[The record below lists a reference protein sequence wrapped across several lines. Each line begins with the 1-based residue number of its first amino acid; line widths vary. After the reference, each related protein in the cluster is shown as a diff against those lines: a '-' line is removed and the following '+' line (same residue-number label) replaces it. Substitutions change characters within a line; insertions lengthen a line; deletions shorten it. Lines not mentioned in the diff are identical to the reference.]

1 MIKIMKIVVTLLGLI
16 AALIAVAAA
25 FSGMFIFSLCMC
37 VISFLIMYNISI
49 RVWGDTDE
57 NTEVEGMIGQA
68 SVQIP
73 CEKSK
78 QQCQVV
84 SDENISGVQ
93 VVTLDKNT
101 DPVVVAIVKDAI
113 EVASPAPKARK
124 PRKPKAAK
132 TSLVADAPKKPSK
145 KKTPAK
151 K

>member
-1 MIKIMKIVVTLLGLI
+1 MIKIMKIGVTLLGLI

-37 VISFLIMYNISI
+37 VVSFLIMYNISI
-49 RVWGDTDE
+49 RVWDDTDE
-57 NTEVEGMIGQA
+57 NTEGENMIGQA

-78 QQCQVV
+78 QQCQVE
-84 SDENISGVQ
+84 SDEDISGVQ
-93 VVTLDKNT
+93 VVTLNKST
-101 DPVVVAIVKDAI
+101 DPVVVAIVKNAI

-132 TSLVADAPKKPSK
+132 TSLAADAPKKPSK
-145 KKTPAK
+145 KKAPAK